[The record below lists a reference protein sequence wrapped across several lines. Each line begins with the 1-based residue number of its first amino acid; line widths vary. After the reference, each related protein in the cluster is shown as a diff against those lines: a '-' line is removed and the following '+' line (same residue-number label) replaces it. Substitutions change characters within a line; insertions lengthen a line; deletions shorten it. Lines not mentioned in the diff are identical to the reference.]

1 MRRSSL
7 VNPSIAAS
15 VLALALFVLAPAAA
29 QDRIASEAPVAA
41 GVSVASD
48 PAVRD
53 ALARLDVWLDG
64 QRYRFDLP
72 GFAVGVVHDQQ
83 LLWSKGYGYADVAQR
98 IPSTD
103 QTLYRIAS
111 ISKTFAAT
119 AVVQLAE
126 RGKLSLD
133 DPVNRHLKWFVPR
146 DATPGSPVRVWNL
159 LSHSGGLQREVPG
172 SDWDALVSPDADSI
186 ASATKDTPL
195 VLPTRT
201 RLAYSNYGYAVA
213 GQLVTQVSGVPY
225 AEYLRDNVLGPLGL
239 TATDVLDG
247 RATRPGLAVPYGRR
261 TPDGP
266 RTIEQQMPRTDAFDS
281 VGALVSSVSDLAKW
295 ASFQFRESDANAG
308 PVLTGASLREMHRP
322 HFLLPD
328 WSQGWGL
335 GWRLTR
341 NDTGARIDH
350 GGSLPG
356 YKSSLLLDPSSRVGV
371 ILLMN
376 ADDGPRE
383 LSAGIL
389 KLVVEPIRKAAAS
402 PPAVAQ
408 ASSAKF
414 AGFEGL
420 YRDRSGGQL
429 FVLAVTGGLQ
439 LLDPE
444 AADIEAGAAML
455 RQIGPA
461 SFVTESPPRS
471 ITQAVASRVQFT
483 LDEAGQA
490 VSFTMDDGA
499 YRYRRVR

>member
-1 MRRSSL
+1 M
-7 VNPSIAAS
+7 NPVIAAS
-15 VLALALFVLAPAAA
+15 VVALALILPAQQTPA
-29 QDRIASEAPVAA
+29 QDRATSAAPVAA
-41 GVSVASD
+41 SVSIASD
-48 PAVRD
+48 LAVRD
-53 ALARLDVWLDG
+53 ALARLDVWLEG

-133 DPVNRHLKWFVPR
+133 DPVSHHLQWFTPR
-146 DATPGSPVRVWNL
+146 DSTPGSPVRVWNL
-159 LSHSGGLQREVPG
+159 LSHSGGLQRESPG
-172 SDWDALVSPDADSI
+172 SDWDALVSPDAESI
-186 ASATKDTPL
+186 ANATRDTPL
-195 VLPTRT
+195 VLPPQS

-213 GQLVTQVSGVPY
+213 GQLVQQVSGVPY
-225 AEYLRDNVLGPLGL
+225 SKYLSDNVLRPLGL

-247 RATRPGLAVPYGRR
+247 RETRPGLAVPYGRR

-266 RTIEQQMPRTDAFDS
+266 RAIEQQMPRTDAFDS

-295 ASFQFRESDANAG
+295 ASFQFRDSDANAG
-308 PVLTGASLREMHRP
+308 PVLTGASLRDMHRP

-341 NDTGARIDH
+341 NDAGARIDH

-356 YKSSLLLDPSSRVGV
+356 YKSSLLLDSSSRVGV

-383 LSAGIL
+383 LSTGIL
-389 KLVVEPIRKAAAS
+389 KLVAEPIGKAAAS
-402 PPAVAQ
+402 PSAVAP
-408 ASSAKF
+408 APSAQF
-414 AGFEGL
+414 ARFEGP
-420 YRDRSGGQL
+420 YRDRSGEQV
-429 FVLAVTGGLQ
+429 FVLAVTEGLQ
-439 LLDPE
+439 LLYPE
-444 AADIEAGAAML
+444 AADIKVGAAML
-455 RQIGPA
+455 RPTGPT
-461 SFVTESPPRS
+461 SFVTESPPGS

-483 LDEAGQA
+483 LDESGQA

>member
-1 MRRSSL
+1 M
-7 VNPSIAAS
+7 NPVIAAS
-15 VLALALFVLAPAAA
+15 VVALALVVPAQQTPA
-29 QDRIASEAPVAA
+29 QDRATSAAPVAA
-41 GVSVASD
+41 SVSIASD

-53 ALARLDVWLDG
+53 ALARLDVWLEG

-133 DPVNRHLKWFVPR
+133 DPVSRHLPWFTPR
-146 DATPGSPVRVWNL
+146 DSTPGSPVRVWNL
-159 LSHSGGLQREVPG
+159 LSHSGGLQRESPG
-172 SDWDALVSPDADSI
+172 SDWDALVSPDAESI
-186 ASATKDTPL
+186 ANATRDTPL
-195 VLPTRT
+195 VLPPQS

-213 GQLVTQVSGVPY
+213 GQLVQQVSGVPY
-225 AEYLRDNVLGPLGL
+225 SKYLSDNVLRPLGL
-239 TATDVLDG
+239 TATDILDG
-247 RATRPGLAVPYGRR
+247 RETRPGLAVPYGRR

-266 RTIEQQMPRTDAFDS
+266 RAIEQQMPRTDAFDS

-295 ASFQFRESDANAG
+295 ASFQFRDSDANAG
-308 PVLTGASLREMHRP
+308 PVLTGASLRDMHRP
-322 HFLLPD
+322 HFLLQD

-341 NDTGARIDH
+341 NDAGARIDH

-383 LSAGIL
+383 LSTGIL
-389 KLVVEPIRKAAAS
+389 KLVAEPIRKAAVS
-402 PPAVAQ
+402 PSAVAL

-414 AGFEGL
+414 ARFEGP
-420 YRDRSGGQL
+420 YRDRSGEQV
-429 FVLAVTGGLQ
+429 FVLAVTEGLQ

-444 AADIEAGAAML
+444 AADIEVGAAML
-455 RQIGPA
+455 RPTGPT
-461 SFVTESPPRS
+461 SFVTESPPGS

-483 LDEAGQA
+483 LDESGQA

>member
-1 MRRSSL
+1 M
-7 VNPSIAAS
+7 NPVIAAS
-15 VLALALFVLAPAAA
+15 VVALALIVPAQQTPA
-29 QDRIASEAPVAA
+29 QDRATSAAPVAA
-41 GVSVASD
+41 GVSIASD

-53 ALARLDVWLDG
+53 ALARLDVWLEG

-98 IPSTD
+98 MPSTD

-133 DPVNRHLKWFVPR
+133 DPVSRHLQWFAPR
-146 DATPGSPVRVWNL
+146 DSAPGSPVLVWNL
-159 LSHSGGLQREVPG
+159 LSHSGGLQRESPG
-172 SDWDALVSPDADSI
+172 SDWDALVSPDAESI
-186 ASATKDTPL
+186 AHATRDTPL
-195 VLPTRT
+195 VLPPQT

-213 GQLVTQVSGVPY
+213 GQLVQQVSGVPY
-225 AEYLRDNVLGPLGL
+225 PKYLRDNLLQPLGL

-247 RATRPGLAVPYGRR
+247 RETRPGLAVPYGRR

-266 RTIEQQMPRTDAFDS
+266 RAIEQQMPRTDAFDS

-295 ASFQFRESDANAG
+295 ASFQFRDSDANAG
-308 PVLTGASLREMHRP
+308 PVLTGASLRDMHRP

-341 NDTGARIDH
+341 NDAGARIDH

-383 LSAGIL
+383 LSTGIL
-389 KLVVEPIRKAAAS
+389 KLLAEPIRKAAAS
-402 PPAVAQ
+402 PSAVAP
-408 ASSAKF
+408 APPANF
-414 AGFEGL
+414 ARFEGP
-420 YRDRSGGQL
+420 YRDRSGGQV
-429 FVLAVTGGLQ
+429 FVLAVTEGLQ

-444 AADIEAGAAML
+444 AADIEVGAAML
-455 RQIGPA
+455 RPTGPT
-461 SFVTESPPRS
+461 SFVTESPPGS

-483 LDEAGQA
+483 LDESGQA

>member
-1 MRRSSL
+1 MHHANSAR
-7 VNPSIAAS
+7 
-15 VLALALFVLAPAAA
+15 VLALAAFVLTAPAMA
-29 QDRIASEAPVAA
+29 QDRPVAA
-41 GVSVASD
+41 TAASPASVAAD

-53 ALARLDVWLDG
+53 ALARLDVWLEG
-64 QRYRFDLP
+64 QRYRLDLP
-72 GFAVGVVHDQQ
+72 GFAVGVVYDQQ

-133 DPVNRHLKWFVPR
+133 DPVSRHLKWFVPR
-146 DATPGSPVRVWNL
+146 GSTPAAPPRIWNL
-159 LSHSGGLQREVPG
+159 LSHSAGLQREVPG
-172 SDWDALVSPDADSI
+172 SDYDALVSPDAESI
-186 ASATKDTPL
+186 ESATRDTPL
-195 VLPTRT
+195 VLPPQT

-213 GQLVTQVSGVPY
+213 GQLVQKVSGMPY
-225 AEYLRDNVLGPLGL
+225 ADYLRDNVLRPLGM
-239 TATDVLDG
+239 TATDVLEGDE
-247 RATRPGLAVPYGRR
+247 TRPGLAIPYGRR

-266 RTIEQQMPRTDAFDS
+266 RPIEQQIPMTDAFES

-295 ASFQFRESDANAG
+295 ASFQFRDSDTNDG
-308 PVLTGASLREMHRP
+308 PVLTGASLRDMHRP

-341 NDTGARIDH
+341 NDSGARIDH

-356 YKSSLLLDPSSRVGV
+356 YKSGLLLDPSSRVAV

-376 ADDGPRE
+376 AEDGPRE
-383 LSAGIL
+383 LTAGIL
-389 KLVVEPIRKAAAS
+389 KLVADPVRRAAAS
-402 PPAVAQ
+402 SPAAAP
-408 ASSAKF
+408 ASSADLARF
-414 AGFEGL
+414 AGP
-420 YRDRSGGQL
+420 YRDRFGGQVH
-429 FVLAVTGGLQ
+429 VLAVTGGLQ

-444 AADIEAGAAML
+444 AADIDASAVML
-455 RQIGPA
+455 RQTGPV
-461 SFVTESPPRS
+461 SFVTESPPGS
-471 ITQAVASRVQFT
+471 ITSAVASRVQFT

-490 VSFTMDDGA
+490 ASFTMDDGA
-499 YRYRRVR
+499 YRFRRVR

>member
-1 MRRSSL
+1 M
-7 VNPSIAAS
+7 NPVIAAS
-15 VLALALFVLAPAAA
+15 VVALALILPAQQTPA
-29 QDRIASEAPVAA
+29 QDRATSAAPVAA
-41 GVSVASD
+41 SVSIASD

-53 ALARLDVWLDG
+53 ALARLDVWLEG

-133 DPVNRHLKWFVPR
+133 DPVSRHLQWFTPR
-146 DATPGSPVRVWNL
+146 DSTPGSPVRVWNL
-159 LSHSGGLQREVPG
+159 LSHSGGLQRESPG
-172 SDWDALVSPDADSI
+172 SDWDALVSPDAESI
-186 ASATKDTPL
+186 ANATRDTPL
-195 VLPTRT
+195 VLPPQS

-213 GQLVTQVSGVPY
+213 GQLVQQVSGVPY
-225 AEYLRDNVLGPLGL
+225 SKYLSDNVLRPLGL

-247 RATRPGLAVPYGRR
+247 RETRPGLAVPYGRR

-266 RTIEQQMPRTDAFDS
+266 RAIEQQMPRTDAFDS

-295 ASFQFRESDANAG
+295 ASFQFRDSDANAG
-308 PVLTGASLREMHRP
+308 PVLTGASLRDMHRP

-341 NDTGARIDH
+341 NDAGARIDH

-383 LSAGIL
+383 LSTGIL
-389 KLVVEPIRKAAAS
+389 KLVAEPIGKAAAS
-402 PPAVAQ
+402 PSAVAP
-408 ASSAKF
+408 APSAQF
-414 AGFEGL
+414 ARFEGP
-420 YRDRSGGQL
+420 YRDRSGEQV
-429 FVLAVTGGLQ
+429 FVLAVTEGLQ

-444 AADIEAGAAML
+444 AADIEVGAAML
-455 RQIGPA
+455 RPTGPT
-461 SFVTESPPRS
+461 SFVTESPPGS

-483 LDEAGQA
+483 LDESGKA

>member
-1 MRRSSL
+1 
-7 VNPSIAAS
+7 VNPVIAAS
-15 VLALALFVLAPAAA
+15 VVALALVVPAQQTPA
-29 QDRIASEAPVAA
+29 QDRATSAAPVAA
-41 GVSVASD
+41 SASIASD

-53 ALARLDVWLDG
+53 ALARLDVWLEG

-133 DPVNRHLKWFVPR
+133 DPVSRHLPWFTPR
-146 DATPGSPVRVWNL
+146 DSTPGSPVRVWNL
-159 LSHSGGLQREVPG
+159 LSHSGGLQRESPG
-172 SDWDALVSPDADSI
+172 SDWDALVSPDAESI
-186 ASATKDTPL
+186 ANATRDTPL
-195 VLPTRT
+195 VLPPQS

-213 GQLVTQVSGVPY
+213 GQLVQQVSGVPY
-225 AEYLRDNVLGPLGL
+225 SKYLSDNVLRPLGL
-239 TATDVLDG
+239 TATDILDG
-247 RATRPGLAVPYGRR
+247 RETRPGLAVPYGRR

-266 RTIEQQMPRTDAFDS
+266 RAIEKQMPRTDAFDS

-295 ASFQFRESDANAG
+295 ASFQFRDSDANAG
-308 PVLTGASLREMHRP
+308 PVLTGASLRDMHRP
-322 HFLLPD
+322 HFLLQD

-341 NDTGARIDH
+341 NDAGARIDH

-383 LSAGIL
+383 LSTGIL
-389 KLVVEPIRKAAAS
+389 KLVAEPIRKAAAS
-402 PPAVAQ
+402 PSAVAL

-414 AGFEGL
+414 ARFEGP
-420 YRDRSGGQL
+420 YRDRSGEQV
-429 FVLAVTGGLQ
+429 FVLAVTEGLQ

-444 AADIEAGAAML
+444 AADIEVGAAML
-455 RQIGPA
+455 RPTGPT
-461 SFVTESPPRS
+461 SFVTESPPGS

-483 LDEAGQA
+483 LDESGQA

>member
-1 MRRSSL
+1 M
-7 VNPSIAAS
+7 NPVIAAS
-15 VLALALFVLAPAAA
+15 VVALALILPAQQTPA
-29 QDRIASEAPVAA
+29 QDRATSAAPVAA
-41 GVSVASD
+41 SVSIASD

-53 ALARLDVWLDG
+53 ALARLDVWLEG

-133 DPVNRHLKWFVPR
+133 DPVSRHLQWFTPR
-146 DATPGSPVRVWNL
+146 DSTPGSPVRVWNL
-159 LSHSGGLQREVPG
+159 LSHSGGLQRESPG
-172 SDWDALVSPDADSI
+172 SDWDALVSPDAESI
-186 ASATKDTPL
+186 ANATRDTPL
-195 VLPTRT
+195 VLPPQS

-213 GQLVTQVSGVPY
+213 GQLVQQVSGVPY
-225 AEYLRDNVLGPLGL
+225 SKYLSDNVLRPLGL

-247 RATRPGLAVPYGRR
+247 RETRPGLAVPYGRR

-266 RTIEQQMPRTDAFDS
+266 RAIEQQMPRTDAFDS

-295 ASFQFRESDANAG
+295 ASFQFRDSDANAG
-308 PVLTGASLREMHRP
+308 PVLTGASLRDMHRP
-322 HFLLPD
+322 HFLLQD

-341 NDTGARIDH
+341 NDAGARIDH

-356 YKSSLLLDPSSRVGV
+356 YKSSLLLDSSSRVGV

-383 LSAGIL
+383 LSTGIL
-389 KLVVEPIRKAAAS
+389 KLVAEPIGKAAAS
-402 PPAVAQ
+402 PSAVAP
-408 ASSAKF
+408 APSAQF
-414 AGFEGL
+414 ARFEGP
-420 YRDRSGGQL
+420 YRDRSGEQV
-429 FVLAVTGGLQ
+429 FVLAVTEGLQ
-439 LLDPE
+439 LLYPE
-444 AADIEAGAAML
+444 AADIKVGAAML
-455 RQIGPA
+455 RPTGPT
-461 SFVTESPPRS
+461 SFVTESPPGS

-490 VSFTMDDGA
+490 VSLTMDDGA